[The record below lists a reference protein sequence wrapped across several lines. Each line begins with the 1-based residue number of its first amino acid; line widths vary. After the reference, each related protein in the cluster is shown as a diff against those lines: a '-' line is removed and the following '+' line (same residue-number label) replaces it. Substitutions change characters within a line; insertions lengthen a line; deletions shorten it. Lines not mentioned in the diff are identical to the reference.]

1 MCDKVK
7 KKTAAVTFID
17 SVCYACETTL
27 NSPTSTNTTDYSK
40 TP

>member
-17 SVCYACETTL
+17 SVLCMWDQTKLPNINKYNWL
-27 NSPTSTNTTDYSK
+27 F
-40 TP
+40 